1 MHTII
6 YYTFRL
12 TLCKDD
18 RIIHVMND
26 MKFTTAGDYMRMQ
39 PQEIIK
45 HLEADNS
52 RLAKEEVLLEAMQ
65 EGLDEFFEGVR
76 MALDPLVTFGV
87 KQVPESD
94 NEWTGQGL
102 DWDSFK
108 VLANQLINRELTGH
122 AARDA
127 IALARSVATTEQ
139 WNGFYRRVLI
149 KDLRCGMSEKT
160 VNKVAKE
167 FPQYA
172 VPIFGCQL
180 AHDGANHPKKMTGM
194 KQIEVKLDG
203 VRVLAVCR
211 SGKVELFS
219 RNGKQFHN
227 FPHIIAEIEA
237 VLAAKPAPY
246 DCVLD
251 GEVMSA
257 DFQDL
262 MKQLQRKDGKKATDA
277 VLHLFDFIP
286 LVDFLKGSWDKKQ
299 TDRSNYVKYWV
310 LENEDLLEHVT
321 ACEWEDVDLSTTEG
335 NTRFVELNKAAV
347 DGGYE
352 GVMIKD
358 VDAIY
363 TCKRSHA
370 WLKAKPFIEVTLEVV
385 DVEEGT
391 GRNEGR
397 LGAIV
402 CEGID
407 DGKDSRVNVGC
418 GFTDVHR
425 DDYWNSRDA
434 LIGHL
439 VEVRADAVTQNQ
451 DGTYSLR
458 FPRFKTFRGFEPGE
472 KI

>member
-1 MHTII
+1 
-6 YYTFRL
+6 
-12 TLCKDD
+12 
-18 RIIHVMND
+18 
-26 MKFTTAGDYMRMQ
+26 MRTQ
-39 PQEIIK
+39 PQEIIER
-45 HLEADNS
+45 LEADNS
-52 RLAKEEVLLEAMQ
+52 RLAKELILAEVMH

-87 KQVPESD
+87 KKVPERTGVI
-94 NEWTGQGL
+94 TGQGL
-102 DWDSFK
+102 DWYSFK

-127 IALARSVATTEQ
+127 IELAKNVATTEQ
-139 WNGFYRRVLI
+139 WNGFYRRILI

-160 VNKVAKE
+160 VNKVAKQGW
-167 FPQYA
+167 PQYA

-180 AHDGANHPKKMTGM
+180 AHDSANHEKKMTGV

-211 SGKVELFS
+211 GGKVELFS

-227 FPHIIAEIEA
+227 FPHIIAEIES
-237 VLAAKPAPY
+237 VLAIKPAPY

-286 LVDFLKGSWDKKQ
+286 LVDFLKGLWDKKQ

-310 LENEDLLEHVT
+310 LENEALLEHVQ
-321 ACEWEDVDLSTTEG
+321 ACAWEDVDLNTTKGEE
-335 NTRFVELNKAAV
+335 RFIELNKAAV

-358 VDAIY
+358 VDAPY

-370 WLKAKPFIEVTLEVV
+370 WLKAKPFIEVTLTVV
-385 DVEEGT
+385 GVEEGT

-397 LGAIV
+397 LGAFI
-402 CEGID
+402 CEGRD
-407 DGKDSRVNVGC
+407 DGKDISVNVGS
-418 GFTDVHR
+418 GFSDAQR
-425 DDYWNSRDA
+425 DEYWTNA
-434 LIGHL
+434 LNGHL

-458 FPRFKTFRGFEPGE
+458 FPRFKTFRGFEAGE